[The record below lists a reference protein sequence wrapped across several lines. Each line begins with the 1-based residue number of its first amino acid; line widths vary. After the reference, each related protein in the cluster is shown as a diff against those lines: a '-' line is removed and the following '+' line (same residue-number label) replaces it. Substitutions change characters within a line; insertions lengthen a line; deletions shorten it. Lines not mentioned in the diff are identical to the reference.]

1 MGATLSCAFFSPPF
15 PHIELSSHSEPLKL
29 VIDTLYSKYILYVG
43 VGMIIRATKKPQVT
57 NRLNLSRKV
66 WNLIS
71 DYACFFFAFFGRK
84 KGEKT
89 RLQKINDST
98 LCKYFYLNFFLLKN
112 VCRERAQKSVF
123 HKIIFYT
130 LYGVQTVYVQHTILV
145 RILVRKQHEQ
155 MCQHYT
161 IFKRYFSQYKNAACI
176 W

>member
-1 MGATLSCAFFSPPF
+1 MSCAFFSPPF
-15 PHIELSSHSEPLKL
+15 PHIVLSSHSEPLKL

-71 DYACFFFAFFGRK
+71 DYACFFLLSLEEKKEKKHVSRK
-84 KGEKT
+84 
-89 RLQKINDST
+89 ST
-98 LCKYFYLNFFLLKN
+98 TQRFVNTFTWIFFLLKN

-130 LYGVQTVYVQHTILV
+130 LYGVQTVYVLHTILV